1 MLVLLPLVVLLMMF
15 SCTTEDP
22 GRPNIIFL
30 LTDDHRWDALGV
42 MGNSIIQTPHLD
54 ELARRGILFRNAYV
68 TTAICAVSRASLLT
82 GQYQSRHGINDF
94 NTSLSADALGH
105 LPFVAEKSRLS
116 HWLYR

>member
-1 MLVLLPLVVLLMMF
+1 
-15 SCTTEDP
+15 
-22 GRPNIIFL
+22 
-30 LTDDHRWDALGV
+30 

-94 NTSLSADALGH
+94 NTSLSADALGTPT
-105 LPFVAEKSRLS
+105 LCC
-116 HWLYR
+116 